1 MVLLRRPHNPAAYVV
16 QTHRPMYVKT
26 DTIYKYEVQLQLYY
40 HSESAYGRAHQEVEK
55 TNTFLAGI
63 SSDTRYTG
71 AIKEA
76 RLHCPESVGS
86 LADTIANYAL
96 DDPTIDFD
104 VYNADTPQVN
114 NMEALDEHED
124 TAFIGRT
131 DGKPYSR
138 NDGKTFQKQ
147 DYKQGNERRNQRPG
161 CLLPSPNPGPRCQFE
176 GTTVDGCP
184 CAARTLGI

>member
-1 MVLLRRPHNPAAYVV
+1 M
-16 QTHRPMYVKT
+16 
-26 DTIYKYEVQLQLYY
+26 QLYY
-40 HSESAYGRAHQEVEK
+40 HSESAYGRVHQEVEK
-55 TNTFLAGI
+55 TNTFLAGV

-76 RLHCPESVGS
+76 RLHCPESANVQDDVPFEYHLGS

-96 DDPTIDFD
+96 DDPAIDFD

-114 NMEALDEHED
+114 NIKASDEHED

-184 CAARTLGI
+184 CAARTSGI